1 MYWAKQDAFEEY
13 EKVKKSTIDNYIE
26 ETIFEA
32 GDWDYAMVLFHM
44 FKDKYVCSSITNK
57 KWFTFKKHRWERDEG
72 QTLRM
77 AISKD
82 LFQLYSD
89 KQHDYLEDMQS
100 SKENEEQY
108 EKLQRKVKKIV
119 QFLTNRQL
127 AN

>member
-13 EKVKKSTIDNYIE
+13 EKVKKSTIDSYIE

-82 LFQLYSD
+82 LFFRMVTEFPEMAIEILRELAHRLEHTTSQL
-89 KQHDYLEDMQS
+89 
-100 SKENEEQY
+100 
-108 EKLQRKVKKIV
+108 RAA
-119 QFLTNRQL
+119 L
-127 AN
+127 AGLRGT